1 MNTPKHTPGPFKAVQ
16 VYVENAPCVWA
27 VQRKNIR
34 EQLWGK
40 SLLATYIDNE
50 ADARLFAAAPDM
62 LEALVLAHRMLL
74 QTDWRHED
82 AAMNDIVAAIA
93 KAEGHA
99 Q

>member
-1 MNTPKHTPGPFKAVQ
+1 MSTAQHTPGPFKAVQ

-62 LEALVLAHRMLL
+62 LEALRVAVNHIAFGRYARAEEIMLK
-74 QTDWRHED
+74 
-82 AAMNDIVAAIA
+82 AIT
-93 KAEGHA
+93 KAEGNA